1 MSNKYKRKLKK
12 RETKLWQDILL
23 LLPVLLGL
31 CVVPLIVLT
40 HDFTIDFSQFDW
52 FNNSAL
58 TGQIDSFGYAKSVA
72 LTIAGVA
79 GLIFLGGYWWKE
91 TSDRKLSSKEFF
103 SGVDKKIAILLGI
116 HLLMVI
122 ISSIASKYKD
132 LVFNGG
138 GYNQWQ
144 TMWVL
149 LSYGILFFFAYF
161 MIDSEKKV
169 NILYYGLMI
178 QLAIMAHLGFMQAI
192 GKNPLLQD
200 WLQKIITKFSKV
212 SGISF
217 SKDVSDVILTF
228 SNPNYSGTF
237 VALMLPVAIAF
248 IFVNVTQKL
257 WLNILFKLTGIAIA
271 AGFVKT
277 LIGSGSSAAGFAMIA
292 VSLIAVFFIVTGF
305 FEKKDFSNSSLS
317 EDEIHTIQR
326 KQRTKAIVT
335 IAVSLVTGV
344 AVIVGAFQTTYVKN
358 TLVKLAK
365 GTTDARN
372 LVSIINESANRM
384 QVNFRNGESF
394 ELDVTLGNNSNAT
407 FKITDSSGKDIPL
420 QWDTEKEVYIPQD
433 KRFSMLSFEPK
444 RYGMDG
450 GVKDAFVLSDV
461 PNSIS
466 FTFMYDN
473 NEWKYYTPYGKLIKL
488 HAVER
493 FGFQNSENM
502 ASRRGY
508 IWSRSIPLMKTY
520 WFKGIGPNCFIIAFP
535 NDDFVGSKRVG
546 NKTLLVDKP
555 HNTFLQT
562 YIQTGGI
569 SAIAY
574 LGLWILYV
582 IQCARLFWRK
592 KLSNNMYRIA
602 FGIFIGTI
610 SYSIVSLTN
619 DAVIGVQSSY
629 WILLGLGYAINRI
642 IQKQ

>member
-1 MSNKYKRKLKK
+1 
-12 RETKLWQDILL
+12 
-23 LLPVLLGL
+23 
-31 CVVPLIVLT
+31 
-40 HDFTIDFSQFDW
+40 
-52 FNNSAL
+52 
-58 TGQIDSFGYAKSVA
+58 
-72 LTIAGVA
+72 
-79 GLIFLGGYWWKE
+79 
-91 TSDRKLSSKEFF
+91 
-103 SGVDKKIAILLGI
+103 
-116 HLLMVI
+116 
-122 ISSIASKYKD
+122 
-132 LVFNGG
+132 
-138 GYNQWQ
+138 
-144 TMWVL
+144 
-149 LSYGILFFFAYF
+149 
-161 MIDSEKKV
+161 
-169 NILYYGLMI
+169 
-178 QLAIMAHLGFMQAI
+178 
-192 GKNPLLQD
+192 
-200 WLQKIITKFSKV
+200 
-212 SGISF
+212 
-217 SKDVSDVILTF
+217 
-228 SNPNYSGTF
+228 
-237 VALMLPVAIAF
+237 
-248 IFVNVTQKL
+248 
-257 WLNILFKLTGIAIA
+257 
-271 AGFVKT
+271 
-277 LIGSGSSAAGFAMIA
+277 
-292 VSLIAVFFIVTGF
+292 
-305 FEKKDFSNSSLS
+305 
-317 EDEIHTIQR
+317 
-326 KQRTKAIVT
+326 
-335 IAVSLVTGV
+335 
-344 AVIVGAFQTTYVKN
+344 
-358 TLVKLAK
+358 
-365 GTTDARN
+365 
-372 LVSIINESANRM
+372 
-384 QVNFRNGESF
+384 
-394 ELDVTLGNNSNAT
+394 
-407 FKITDSSGKDIPL
+407 
-420 QWDTEKEVYIPQD
+420 
-433 KRFSMLSFEPK
+433 
-444 RYGMDG
+444 DG